1 MGFHGVLWGP
11 MGPMGTYVPYGD
23 LWVLWGPM
31 GLMGTYGSYRD
42 LCGGPMGS
50 FGDLWHPLASYG
62 DLWHHLGIYGVLMGS
77 MGVPDS
83 REAISS
89 RIST

>member
-31 GLMGTYGSYRD
+31 GLMGT
-42 LCGGPMGS
+42 
-50 FGDLWHPLASYG
+50 FVGDLWDPLGTYG
-62 DLWHHLGIYGVLMGS
+62 ILWHPMGTYGIIWGS
-77 MGVPDS
+77 MGS
-83 REAISS
+83 
-89 RIST
+89 